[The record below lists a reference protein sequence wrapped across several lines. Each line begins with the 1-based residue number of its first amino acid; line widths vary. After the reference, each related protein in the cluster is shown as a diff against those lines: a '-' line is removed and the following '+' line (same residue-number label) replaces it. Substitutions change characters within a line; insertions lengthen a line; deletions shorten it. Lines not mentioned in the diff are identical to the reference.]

1 MNYFQV
7 RLDHAKSLNATPS
20 MDEKIEL
27 YRMTEDVLWAD
38 LDRYMRVI
46 KYFSFYSLSFLMLK
60 VEL

>member
-1 MNYFQV
+1 M
-7 RLDHAKSLNATPS
+7 RLDHAKSLNVTPS

-38 LDRYMRVI
+38 LDRYMRII
-46 KYFSFYSLSFLMLK
+46 KYFSFYSFSFLMLK

>member
-1 MNYFQV
+1 M
-7 RLDHAKSLNATPS
+7 DHAKSLNATPS

-38 LDRYMRVI
+38 LDRYMGVI
-46 KYFSFYSLSFLMLK
+46 KYFSFYSFSFLMLK